1 MGKYIF
7 NSSLQGKHSVFN
19 QKLYEKYDIPA
30 RDIIKQKLGD
40 FVKDNQDIY
49 EQDLIITD
57 NDYKYK
63 YIELQVCTKW
73 VSDKYPFDNVY
84 VYERKYRYDSSTL
97 FITLDRFMTR
107 GFIFDASSFH
117 HDNIKPR
124 RLKKYSREFVYD
136 IPWNRIL
143 PFMMDDLSPELL
155 NMY

>member
-7 NSSLQGKHSVFN
+7 DSSLHGKHSVFN
-19 QKLYEKYDIPA
+19 QKLCDKYDIPA

-40 FVKDNQDIY
+40 FVSDNPNIY

-57 NDYKYK
+57 NNSKYK
-63 YIELQVCTKW
+63 YIELQVCSKW
-73 VSDKYPFDNVY
+73 VSDKYPFDHVY
-84 VYERKYRYDSSTL
+84 VYERKYKYGSTTL
-97 FITLDRFMTR
+97 FITLDKFMTQ
-107 GFIFDASSFH
+107 GVIFDAQSFH
-117 HDNIKPR
+117 YKNAKPR

-143 PFMMDDLSPELL
+143 PFTMDELSSELI